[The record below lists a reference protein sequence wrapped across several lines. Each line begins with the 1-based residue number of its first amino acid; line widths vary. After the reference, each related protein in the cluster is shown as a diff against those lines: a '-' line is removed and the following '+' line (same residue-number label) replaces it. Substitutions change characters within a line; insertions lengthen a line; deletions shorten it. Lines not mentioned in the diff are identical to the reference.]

1 MVEDV
6 VKSLGFLCLGTRMKR
21 LGERLQAD
29 TQAIVDAMELPVG
42 AGQCPM
48 LATIDRLGPLAVGD
62 LAEALGVTQPAVT
75 RSVSQLADLGY
86 LVVKPAGDD
95 QRRRIVDLTE
105 SGRTL
110 VNHAKAAIWPRIE
123 AAVRDLCGDLTGPL
137 LEQVACIEDGLTTRS
152 LKQRSDD
159 RS

>member
-1 MVEDV
+1 
-6 VKSLGFLCLGTRMKR
+6 
-21 LGERLQAD
+21 
-29 TQAIVDAMELPVG
+29 
-42 AGQCPM
+42 M
-48 LATIDRLGPLAVGD
+48 LASIDRLGPLAVGD

-95 QRRRIVDLTE
+95 HRRRIVDLTE

-110 VNHAKAAIWPRIE
+110 VDHAKAAIWPRIE